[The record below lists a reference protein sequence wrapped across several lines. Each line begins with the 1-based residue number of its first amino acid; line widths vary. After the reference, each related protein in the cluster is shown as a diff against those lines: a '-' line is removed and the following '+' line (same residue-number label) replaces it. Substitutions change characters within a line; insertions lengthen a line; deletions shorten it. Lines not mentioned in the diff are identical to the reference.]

1 MSLLWCIGGIVPLT
15 LKESKCGCVHDL
27 QVWGGIPMAEIVKE
41 CKKHNEAREKSI
53 EAYMKRKKEAREKR
67 KQ

>member
-1 MSLLWCIGGIVPLT
+1 MT